1 MRALQGPL
9 TGGRVHRPRK
19 IAGHILGLGLVGA
32 VVGAGVGLIL
42 VPPPG
47 HIAVNV
53 NGIYIILPD
62 EGTLGCDVKH
72 IEETEME

>member
-9 TGGRVHRPRK
+9 TGGRVQRPRK

-47 HIAVNV
+47 HIAVDV
-53 NGIYIILPD
+53 NGILYYL
-62 EGTLGCDVKH
+62 TKVLWGCDDKH